1 MPIETTEFS
10 SAFDDNY
17 NMSSTTSAMIIDTT
31 ETSTVFS
38 YDLNSTQ
45 AYDTPH
51 KNTTIVLNNTLDV
64 DLEFTIGD
72 ELIEKIFDFLS
83 DKLIGQRI
91 DKFLEITQFV
101 AEMIGPSIAI
111 YVKNNMRKMPKRFLH
126 KKRKPKIDPEDFEYE
141 VEDILPECP
150 ITNTCVADLDI
161 SEHHGNVCA
170 SLWYCRSDLLM
181 CDYDRWYKQNKPT
194 YWEPEMNQKDDICK
208 LREKIDLCKKSVS
221 SNMPISRH

>member
-51 KNTTIVLNNTLDV
+51 KNTTIVLNITLDV

-101 AEMIGPSIAI
+101 AELIGPSIRRELF
-111 YVKNNMRKMPKRFLH
+111 NN
-126 KKRKPKIDPEDFEYE
+126 KKVF
-141 VEDILPECP
+141 
-150 ITNTCVADLDI
+150 
-161 SEHHGNVCA
+161 
-170 SLWYCRSDLLM
+170 
-181 CDYDRWYKQNKPT
+181 
-194 YWEPEMNQKDDICK
+194 
-208 LREKIDLCKKSVS
+208 
-221 SNMPISRH
+221 